1 MIIFFGYKNKLQKKW
16 FCMNSV
22 DFYTVS
28 ERVFSQH
35 HVCLTKQIVDGTL
48 TLNCS
53 VDKLQFP
60 IYFYTPTNTVIGKC
74 AAPQINTLKMI
85 RCDENVIQYR
95 DTNTT
100 SLTIT
105 VSSYNVSGVWTC
117 VHGLFKENIN
127 IEVLQCP
134 QNKGKI

>member
-1 MIIFFGYKNKLQKKW
+1 
-16 FCMNSV
+16 MNSV

-35 HVCLTKQIVDGTL
+35 HVCLTKQIVDETL